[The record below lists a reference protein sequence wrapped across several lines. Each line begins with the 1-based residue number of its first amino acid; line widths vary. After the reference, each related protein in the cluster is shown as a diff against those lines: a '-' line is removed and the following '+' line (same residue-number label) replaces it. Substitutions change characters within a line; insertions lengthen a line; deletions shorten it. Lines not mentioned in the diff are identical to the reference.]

1 MPLRGSVRVTL
12 ALWPLLLLAVACM
25 PQEDTPKAGG
35 VAATSVP
42 VAPAAPGPVTEVTGP
57 QPRTAAY
64 VCANGGRMT
73 IENLGASI
81 RVVGPDG
88 VVQDM
93 PASPANQNSRF
104 GQAHDAIVIDGREAL
119 VMKGGS
125 TPVTCTR

>member
-1 MPLRGSVRVTL
+1 MALRRTFLVTL
-12 ALWPLLLLAVACM
+12 ALWPLLLAVACVSLD
-25 PQEDTPKAGG
+25 DTPKADGT
-35 VAATSVP
+35 AATSVSLAP
-42 VAPAAPGPVTEVTGP
+42 VAAGGPATEVTGP

-81 RVVGPDG
+81 RVLGPDG
-88 VVQDM
+88 VVEDM
-93 PASPANQNSRF
+93 PASPANQNSRY

-119 VMKGGS
+119 VMKAGS